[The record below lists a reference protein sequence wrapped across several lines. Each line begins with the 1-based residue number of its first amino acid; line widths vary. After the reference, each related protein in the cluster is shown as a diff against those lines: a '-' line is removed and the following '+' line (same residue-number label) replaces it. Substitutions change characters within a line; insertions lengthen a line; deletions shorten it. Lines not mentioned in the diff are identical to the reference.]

1 LLSIPLPLAGGF
13 FFLIMTKTQHYKT
26 TIKLALPVIIGQ
38 LGQIM
43 VSVADSIMV
52 GQLGTI
58 QLAAA
63 AFANSIFI
71 VVLVFGMGLAYGLT
85 PLVATAAGM
94 NRTHIQGALLRQSF
108 YLNILVALGL
118 SGIMLGSM
126 PLFQFLGQEP
136 EVIEQAKNYYLIL
149 SATVLPI
156 MLYLSFKQFAEGLA
170 DTRTAMVISIACN
183 IVNVGLNYILIYGHW
198 GIPDL
203 GLEGAGIATFIA
215 RIIMLVAMAYYV
227 LNAKKFD
234 RYKLTLK
241 FQKAR
246 KKVLRKLLS
255 VGIPTG
261 LQYLFEVSAFSV
273 AAILAGMISAEAL
286 AAHQIA
292 INIASVTYMA
302 ASGLGAAATVRVGN
316 QAGAGDYTN
325 LKLASG
331 SIFRLSVGWMA
342 FAGLII
348 FLFKHELA
356 GFYSDDPVVLA
367 LAVKMLIV
375 TVFFQ
380 LSDGVQVVALGA
392 LRGFTDVKIPTVIT
406 FVAYWIIAL
415 PAAYILSQI
424 MDYGALGIWYALAG
438 GLTISAILLVVRF
451 NGELKKF
458 AQKL

>member
-1 LLSIPLPLAGGF
+1 
-13 FFLIMTKTQHYKT
+13 MTKAQHYKT

-58 QLAAA
+58 PLAAA

-94 NRTHIQGALLRQSF
+94 NRKHIQGVLLRQSF
-108 YLNILVALGL
+108 YLNVLVALVL
-118 SGIMLGSM
+118 TGIMLASI
-126 PLFQFLGQEP
+126 PVFPFLGQEQ
-136 EVIEQAKNYYLIL
+136 EVIDQAINYYLIL
-149 SATVLPI
+149 SATILPI

-170 DTRTAMVISIACN
+170 DTRTAMIISILCN
-183 IVNVGLNYILIYGHW
+183 IANVGLNYVLIYGHL
-198 GIPDL
+198 GMPAM
-203 GLEGAGIATFIA
+203 GLEGAGIATLIA
-215 RIIMLVAMAYYV
+215 RVLMLLLMAHYV
-227 LNAKKFD
+227 LNARKFD
-234 RYKLTLK
+234 VYQLTLK

-246 KKVLRKLLS
+246 TKVLRKLLS

-261 LQYLFEVSAFSV
+261 LQYLFEVSAFSA

-316 QAGAGDYTN
+316 QAGAGDIVN

-331 SIFRLSVGWMA
+331 SIFRLSIGWMA
-342 FAGLII
+342 FAGLLI
-348 FLFKHELA
+348 FLFKKDLA
-356 GFYSDDPVVLA
+356 GFYSNDPYVLE

-380 LSDGVQVVALGA
+380 LSDGIQVVALGA

-406 FVAYWIIAL
+406 FVAYWIVAL
-415 PAAYILSQI
+415 PAAYILSQLLGF
-424 MDYGALGIWYALAG
+424 GALGIWYALAG
-438 GLTISAILLVVRF
+438 GLTISAILLVLRF
-451 NGELKKF
+451 KGELRRF
-458 AQKL
+458 ATQS

>member
-1 LLSIPLPLAGGF
+1 
-13 FFLIMTKTQHYKT
+13 MTIAQHYHT
-26 TIKLALPVIIGQ
+26 TLKLALPVIIGQ

-58 QLAAA
+58 PLAAA
-63 AFANSIFI
+63 GFANSIFI

-85 PLVATAAGM
+85 PIVATAAGM
-94 NRTHIQGALLRQSF
+94 NRKHIQGVLLRQSF
-108 YLNILVALGL
+108 YLNVLVALGL
-118 SGIMLGSM
+118 TGIMLATI
-126 PLFQFLGQEP
+126 PVFPFLGQEQ
-136 EVIEQAKNYYLIL
+136 EVLNQSKNYYLIL
-149 SATVLPI
+149 SATILPI

-170 DTRTAMVISIACN
+170 DTRTAMVISILCN
-183 IVNVGLNYILIYGHW
+183 LANIGLNYLLIYGHF
-198 GIPDL
+198 GMPEM

-215 RIIMLVAMAYYV
+215 RVLMLFLMAHYV
-227 LNAKKFD
+227 LNADKFD
-234 RYKLTLK
+234 RYHLSLK
-241 FQKAR
+241 FHKAR

-316 QAGAGDYTN
+316 QAGAGDLKN
-325 LKLASG
+325 LKLAAK
-331 SIFRLSVGWMA
+331 SIFTLSVGWMA
-342 FAGLII
+342 FAGLAI
-348 FLFKHELA
+348 FLFKEDLA
-356 GFYSDDPVVLA
+356 GFYSNDPYVLD

-380 LSDGVQVVALGA
+380 LSDGIQVVALGA
-392 LRGFTDVKIPTVIT
+392 LRGFTDVKIPTIIT
-406 FVAYWIIAL
+406 FVSYWIIAL
-415 PAAYILSQI
+415 PIAYLLSQKLS
-424 MDYGALGIWYALAG
+424 YGALGIWYALAG
-438 GLTISAILLVVRF
+438 GLTISAILLVIRF
-451 NGELKKF
+451 RGELRRF
-458 AQKL
+458 A

>member
-1 LLSIPLPLAGGF
+1 
-13 FFLIMTKTQHYKT
+13 MTKQQHYKT

-58 QLAAA
+58 PLAAA

-94 NRTHIQGALLRQSF
+94 NRKHIQGVLLRQSF
-108 YLNILVALGL
+108 YLNILVALAL
-118 SGIMLGSM
+118 TGIMLGSI
-126 PLFQFLGQEP
+126 PIFPFLGQEQ

-149 SATVLPI
+149 SATILPI
-156 MLYLSFKQFAEGLA
+156 MLYLAFKQFAEGLA
-170 DTRTAMVISIACN
+170 DTKNAMIISIACN
-183 IVNVGLNYILIYGHW
+183 IVNVGLNYILIYGHM
-198 GIPDL
+198 GFPRL
-203 GLEGAGIATFIA
+203 ELEGAGIATFIA
-215 RIIMLVAMAYYV
+215 RVLMLVLMAYYV
-227 LNAKKFD
+227 LKAKKFNV
-234 RYKLTLK
+234 YQLSLK

-246 KKVLRKLLS
+246 KKVLRKILS
-255 VGIPTG
+255 VGVPTG
-261 LQYLFEVSAFSV
+261 LQYLFEISAFSI

-316 QAGAGDYTN
+316 QVGVGDSKN

-331 SIFRLSVGWMA
+331 SIFRLSIGWMA

-348 FLFKHELA
+348 FLFKEELA
-356 GFYSDDPVVLA
+356 GFYSNDPAVLE

-392 LRGFTDVKIPTVIT
+392 LRGFTDVKIPTLIT
-406 FVAYWIIAL
+406 FVSYWVIAL
-415 PAAYILSQI
+415 PAAYIMSQLMEI
-424 MDYGALGIWYALAG
+424 GALGIWYALAG
-438 GLTISAILLVVRF
+438 GLTISAFLLVIRY
-451 NGELKKF
+451 NGELKRF
-458 AQKL
+458 ALRSE

>member
-1 LLSIPLPLAGGF
+1 
-13 FFLIMTKTQHYKT
+13 MTKNQHYKT

-58 QLAAA
+58 PLAAA

-71 VVLVFGMGLAYGLT
+71 VVLVFGMGVAYGIT

-94 NRTHIQGALLRQSF
+94 NRKHIQGVLLRQSF
-108 YLNILVALGL
+108 YLNIIVSVALTA
-118 SGIMLGSM
+118 IMLGSL
-126 PLFQFLGQEP
+126 PIFPYLGQDK
-136 EVIEQAKNYYLIL
+136 EVIDQARNYYIIL

-156 MLYLSFKQFAEGLA
+156 MLYLAFKQFAEGLS
-170 DTRTAMVISIACN
+170 DTRNAMIISIACN
-183 IVNVGLNYILIYGHW
+183 IANVIFNYALIYGQW
-198 GIPDL
+198 GFPRL
-203 GLEGAGIATFIA
+203 ELEGAGIATFIA
-215 RIIMLVAMAYYV
+215 RVLMLALMAYYV
-227 LNAKKFD
+227 LNAKKFNK
-234 RYKLTLK
+234 YQLTLQ

-246 KKVLRKLLS
+246 KKVLKKVLS
-255 VGIPTG
+255 IGLPTG

-316 QAGAGDYTN
+316 QAGAGDYNN
-325 LKLASG
+325 LKMASG
-331 SIFRLSVGWMA
+331 SIFRLSIGWMA
-342 FAGLII
+342 FAGIII
-348 FLFKHELA
+348 FLFKKELA
-356 GFYSDDPVVLA
+356 GFYSDDPVVLE

-392 LRGFTDVKIPTVIT
+392 LRGFTDVKIPTIIT
-406 FVAYWIIAL
+406 FIAYWVVALPVAYV
-415 PAAYILSQI
+415 LSQM

-438 GLTISAILLVVRF
+438 GLTISAVLLVLRF
-451 NGELKKF
+451 NGELKRF
-458 AQKL
+458 AKRS